1 MTTAPHHIFTDSS
14 GSLARL
20 PRAGWL
26 GSLFLGLA
34 LFLVYL
40 INGRE
45 LGTEDTYSAAL
56 LPLNILRGDGI
67 YLDNERLG
75 NADLKIPVPY
85 CFTIVRGHI
94 VTLYPLAPALVCVP
108 LVAPQVAALDLSR
121 PGWDRD
127 RVAVI
132 KESLWMAK
140 RSTAVLVAL
149 AGLVLHR
156 VLISLGLRRSALAA
170 VIAACLGSDLWTV
183 ASQAPWQHG
192 PAALFLVSAIALLI
206 RQPLSRQRLA
216 VSGLAVMLLV
226 ACRHMDIVF
235 AAAIV
240 AWLAWTNWRGLVWF
254 LPAPILGAL
263 ALVGYNEW
271 MFGSILGG
279 QERLE
284 RLHILRHGVSGPWSG
299 NLAIGLT
306 GTLFSPNRG
315 LFVFS
320 PWIAVALA
328 SLAIPAVARRLAS
341 HSLLCVLLAS
351 LVPYLLVL
359 SKYSVWWGGHCFGPR
374 YWTDVVPLFAIVFAF
389 GLDWMRD
396 RSRALVVISA
406 ASVCLAMA
414 IQCIGAFCYPSSWN
428 TQPSNVDLHHE
439 RLWNWRDTE
448 LSRCIFEA
456 LARRPH

>member
-1 MTTAPHHIFTDSS
+1 M
-14 GSLARL
+14 
-20 PRAGWL
+20 
-26 GSLFLGLA
+26 
-34 LFLVYL
+34 
-40 INGRE
+40 
-45 LGTEDTYSAAL
+45 
-56 LPLNILRGDGI
+56 
-67 YLDNERLG
+67 
-75 NADLKIPVPY
+75 
-85 CFTIVRGHI
+85 
-94 VTLYPLAPALVCVP
+94 
-108 LVAPQVAALDLSR
+108 
-121 PGWDRD
+121 
-127 RVAVI
+127 
-132 KESLWMAK
+132 
-140 RSTAVLVAL
+140 
-149 AGLVLHR
+149 
-156 VLISLGLRRSALAA
+156 
-170 VIAACLGSDLWTV
+170 

-192 PAALFLVSAIALLI
+192 PAALFLVSAIALLYSA
-206 RQPLSRQRLA
+206 PSRQRLA

-254 LPAPILGAL
+254 LPAPILGGAGAGRL
-263 ALVGYNEW
+263 RRMDVRLDPRGAG
-271 MFGSILGG
+271 
-279 QERLE
+279 RLE

-374 YWTDVVPLFAIVFAF
+374 YGPTSFLFLPLSLPSDST
-389 GLDWMRD
+389 GCGTGRPT
-396 RSRALVVISA
+396 LVVISA
-406 ASVCLAMA
+406 ASACLAMA

-428 TQPSNVDLHHE
+428 TQPGQCQHSPRTAL
-439 RLWNWRDTE
+439 E
-448 LSRCIFEA
+448 LAGGTRSYLAASSKSI
-456 LARRPH
+456 ARRPR